1 MNELEKRLNF
11 VETQI
16 WQIEMADR
24 IFGSE
29 RVRYEELKKERDEL
43 RRQLK
48 K

>member
-1 MNELEKRLNF
+1 MTELEKRLHT
-11 VETQI
+11 VEVLI
-16 WQIEMADR
+16 WQIEMADY

-29 RVRYEELKKERDEL
+29 RVQYEKLKKERDEL

>member
-1 MNELEKRLNF
+1 MTELEKRLHT
-11 VETQI
+11 VECQI
-16 WQIEMADR
+16 WQIEMADY

-29 RVRYEELKKERDEL
+29 REWYEKLKKERDEL